1 MRLKD
6 LAAVRVRYGYRR
18 LHVLLQRE
26 GWTINHKRVLP
37 SLQAGRLIFTTQDEE
52 EASKRGARAA
62 ARAERANAML
72 EHGLCGGSTG

>member
-18 LHVLLQRE
+18 LHVLLARGMDDQPQAP
-26 GWTINHKRVLP
+26 LP